1 MNLGRAVLEHFHF
14 TRISRSS
21 RVAELRVEWQHHL
34 SRWRCSVQPSAVRC
48 GDGRRRRGHNVARF
62 STQNAF
68 RPLSRVSCTAFSV
81 RKVFLLSHRTVPNE
95 AGDHRAALNSLLA
108 EGGSLTPPTS
118 HPHKY
123 NGLYGP
129 GYISVMTP
137 GDPLAPPSRPIE
149 PPFSV
154 GEVREV
160 VEKPSTLGRIF
171 RCVSRPAPGW
181 GGVAP

>member
-1 MNLGRAVLEHFHF
+1 MVSTSSLRSFPQGTHRYNATHTGE
-14 TRISRSS
+14 TTSGMGGSRNSKTTDRLSGDTVGSQCRPRHRESVPHITLLKS
-21 RVAELRVEWQHHL
+21 RL
-34 SRWRCSVQPSAVRC
+34 PY
-48 GDGRRRRGHNVARF
+48 
-62 STQNAF
+62 
-68 RPLSRVSCTAFSV
+68 

-95 AGDHRAALNSLLA
+95 AGDHRAAS
-108 EGGSLTPPTS
+108 EPPLGRGRFVCNLPTC

-129 GYISVMTP
+129 GFISAMTP
-137 GDPLAPPSRPIE
+137 GDPLPPPSRHIE

-154 GEVREV
+154 GAVREV

-171 RCVSRPAPGW
+171 QCVSRPAPGW

>member
-1 MNLGRAVLEHFHF
+1 MVERRGGEEGACGLRGGGTHGRHHTKVQELVLASFGHSQSPPEPPLPVLEKF
-14 TRISRSS
+14 
-21 RVAELRVEWQHHL
+21 V
-34 SRWRCSVQPSAVRC
+34 
-48 GDGRRRRGHNVARF
+48 
-62 STQNAF
+62 
-68 RPLSRVSCTAFSV
+68 
-81 RKVFLLSHRTVPNE
+81 LSHRTVPNE
-95 AGDHRAALNSLLA
+95 AGNHRAAS
-108 EGGSLTPPTS
+108 EPPLGRGRFVCNLPTRN
-118 HPHKY
+118 PHKY

-129 GYISVMTP
+129 GFISVMTP
-137 GDPLAPPSRPIE
+137 GDPLPPPSRHIE